1 MGQLLVPAM
10 IGAGVG
16 AAGGALT
23 GQNPFK
29 AALLGAGLGAG
40 GAGLM
45 GAGGAGGA
53 GAAAGTAGTGAGA
66 GLIGGANL
74 STAGGLG
81 LSSSAAG
88 ATGGLGNFLSSIRGI
103 ETTPVSMG
111 TGGYASGIGGQA
123 IGGSN
128 AMLANLGPGQSLDEI
143 LNLNIPKQ
151 NLADITSPE
160 AVVNSTFPK
169 FESSGLFEPSSFRNL
184 DTGTSVGAPFS
195 TEAFTNNPLM
205 AQQIINNAGQTAST
219 SFLDNIGNMIG
230 NPFTDLTP
238 RDKLGLGLQ
247 GASMLNQPPQQMQT
261 PPLMPITRGNP
272 EMVSSP
278 LFNVAPNVGMQEG
291 NDIGLPNLETNIPLT
306 DEEILR
312 LQQMLQT
319 TGFRGR

>member
-16 AAGGALT
+16 AVGGAAT
-23 GQNPFK
+23 GKNPFK
-29 AALLGAGLGAG
+29 AALLGGALGAG

-45 GAGGAGGA
+45 GAGGAA
-53 GAAAGTAGTGAGA
+53 GATGTVGAN

-81 LSSSAAG
+81 LGSGAAG

-123 IGGSN
+123 IGGTP
-128 AMLANLGPGQSLDEI
+128 AILGPGQSLDEI

-151 NLADITSPE
+151 NLADVTSPE
-160 AVVNSTFPK
+160 AIANSAFPR
-169 FESSGLFEPSSFRNL
+169 FEQSGFNNL
-184 DTGTSVGAPFS
+184 DAGTSVGAPFS

-205 AQQIINNAGQTAST
+205 AQQIANNAGQVAST

-230 NPFTDLTP
+230 NPFTDLTA

-247 GASMLNQPPQQMQT
+247 GASMLNQPQQMIQPT
-261 PPLMPITRGNP
+261 QVTPITRGNP

-278 LFNVAPNVGMQEG
+278 LFNVGPNVGMQKG
-291 NDIGLPNLETNIPLT
+291 NEIGLPNLMTRMPLT
-306 DEEILR
+306 EEELLR
-312 LQQMLQT
+312 LQQQMQT

>member
-16 AAGGALT
+16 AAGGIAT
-23 GQNPFK
+23 GKNPFK

-45 GAGGAGGA
+45 GAGAAGGA

-81 LSSSAAG
+81 LGSGAAG

-123 IGGSN
+123 IGG
-128 AMLANLGPGQSLDEI
+128 MGTLPGQSLDEI
-143 LNLNIPKQ
+143 LGYTIPKQ
-151 NLADITSPE
+151 NLADVTSPE
-160 AVVNSTFPK
+160 AIANSAFR
-169 FESSGLFEPSSFRNL
+169 GFEPSGFRNL

-205 AQQIINNAGQTAST
+205 AQQIANNAGQTVSP
-219 SFLDNIGNMIG
+219 SFFDS
-230 NPFTDLTP
+230 
-238 RDKLGLGLQ
+238 LGLGNLTTMDKINL
-247 GASMLNQPPQQMQT
+247 GKIGIDTGFPNQPQQMIQPET
-261 PPLMPITRGNP
+261 RPVIRGNP
-272 EMVSSP
+272 EAVSSP
-278 LFNVAPNVGMQEG
+278 LFNVGPNVGMQQG
-291 NDIGLPNLETNIPLT
+291 NDVGMPNLMTRMPLT
-306 DEEILR
+306 EEELLR
-312 LQQMLQT
+312 LQQQMQT
-319 TGFRGR
+319 AGFRGR

>member
-10 IGAGVG
+10 IGGGIG
-16 AAGGALT
+16 ALGGAVT
-23 GQNPFK
+23 GGNPFK
-29 AALLGAGLGAG
+29 TALLGAGLGAG
-40 GAGLM
+40 GAGLF
-45 GAGGAGGA
+45 GGAAGA

-81 LSSSAAG
+81 IGSG
-88 ATGGLGNFLSSIRGI
+88 ATGGLGGLGNFLSSIKGV
-103 ETTPVSMG
+103 ETTPVSFG

-123 IGGSN
+123 IGG
-128 AMLANLGPGQSLDEI
+128 MGTLPGQSLEEI
-143 LNLNIPKQ
+143 LGYTIPKQ

-160 AVVNSTFPK
+160 AIANNAFPK
-169 FESSGLFEPSSFRNL
+169 FQPSGLFEPSSFRNL

-230 NPFTDLTP
+230 NPFTDLTA

-247 GASMLNQPPQQMQT
+247 GASMLNQPQQMIQPVPVT
-261 PPLMPITRGNP
+261 PITRGNP
-272 EMVSSP
+272 EAVSSP
-278 LFNVAPNVGMQEG
+278 LFNVGPNVGMQQG
-291 NDIGLPNLETNIPLT
+291 NDVGMPNLMTRMPLT
-306 DEEILR
+306 EEELLR
-312 LQQMLQT
+312 LQQQMQT
-319 TGFRGR
+319 AGFRGR

>member
-45 GAGGAGGA
+45 GAGGAAASA

-66 GLIGGANL
+66 GLVGGANL
-74 STAGGLG
+74 TGAGLAAGTGAGAFAPAIGTVAPSMLGTPTLNASLLTPGAMAGLGATPSVYGGLG
-81 LSSSAAG
+81 ASSLLDQTG
-88 ATGGLGNFLSSIRGI
+88 AFLS
-103 ETTPVSMG
+103 
-111 TGGYASGIGGQA
+111 
-123 IGGSN
+123 N
-128 AMLANLGPGQSLDEI
+128 
-143 LNLNIPKQ
+143 
-151 NLADITSPE
+151 
-160 AVVNSTFPK
+160 
-169 FESSGLFEPSSFRNL
+169 
-184 DTGTSVGAPFS
+184 
-195 TEAFTNNPLM
+195 
-205 AQQIINNAGQTAST
+205 
-219 SFLDNIGNMIG
+219 NIGN
-230 NPFTDLTP
+230 PLSSLTA

-278 LFNVAPNVGMQEG
+278 LMNVAPNVGMQQG
-291 NDIGLPNLETNIPLT
+291 NDIGLPNLMTRMPLS
-306 DEEILR
+306 DEEKMR
-312 LQQMLQT
+312 LQQLAQ
-319 TGFRGR
+319 GYRG

>member
-16 AAGGALT
+16 AVGGAVT
-23 GQNPFK
+23 GKNPFK
-29 AALLGAGLGAG
+29 SALLGGALGAG

-45 GAGGAGGA
+45 GAGGA
-53 GAAAGTAGTGAGA
+53 GAAAGTAGTGAGS

-81 LSSSAAG
+81 IGSGAAG

-123 IGGSN
+123 IGGTP
-128 AMLANLGPGQSLDEI
+128 AILGPGQTLDEI
-143 LNLNIPKQ
+143 LGYTIPKQ
-151 NLADITSPE
+151 NLADVTSPE
-160 AVVNSTFPK
+160 AIANSAFPK
-169 FESSGLFEPSSFRNL
+169 FDASGFRNL

-205 AQQIINNAGQTAST
+205 AQQIANNAGQTVSP
-219 SFLDNIGNMIG
+219 SFFDS
-230 NPFTDLTP
+230 
-238 RDKLGLGLQ
+238 LGLGNLTTMDKI
-247 GASMLNQPPQQMQT
+247 GLGKMGLNAGFPSQPQQMIQPET
-261 PPLMPITRGNP
+261 RPVIRGNP
-272 EMVSSP
+272 EAVSSP
-278 LFNVAPNVGMQEG
+278 LFNVGPNVGMQQG
-291 NDIGLPNLETNIPLT
+291 NDVGMPNLMTRMPLT
-306 DEEILR
+306 EEELLR
-312 LQQMLQT
+312 LQQQMQT